1 MSTQPPGAVRVRTR
15 PNATP
20 NSGLS
25 EQAVSS
31 AENLNGGA
39 IRGALGLKVEYRAPE
54 SLQPSP
60 RNARTHSKKQ
70 LAKIE
75 ASVRQF
81 GFVNPILIDA
91 AGEIIAGHGR
101 YAAAVTIGLKQIPTI
116 CLDRMSEAD
125 RRAYRIADNRLAEL
139 SGWDDELL
147 KIELSFLSE
156 IDIDLPEITGF
167 ETAEIDLI
175 LEPGGAPVLKPDP
188 ADLLPHIDMAE
199 PAVSC
204 VGDAWEL
211 GEHRLLNGDAKEAVS
226 YARLLGGESAQM
238 VFADVPY
245 NSKVSNI
252 CRTGRH
258 ENFVEAS
265 GEMSR
270 EEYLVFLKT
279 VLGRMAEASR
289 DGAIH
294 FVCIDWRNLHTLLE
308 AGQSVYDELKNIICW
323 AKTNGGMGSLYR
335 SQSEFI
341 PCFKKG
347 TAPHINN
354 VQLGK
359 YGRFRTNVWSY
370 AGANTFKRGRETE
383 LAWHPTVKPVAL
395 VKDAIKDCSK
405 PGGIILDAFGGS
417 GTTLIAA
424 AQTKRRG
431 FLIELEPKYV
441 DIAVRRWEVMFGAE
455 ARHAEN
461 GMTFAEVKRQRQS

>member
-1 MSTQPPGAVRVRTR
+1 MCTQPPGAVRVRTR
-15 PNATP
+15 ATATP
-20 NSGLS
+20 NSGLPAQTDGS
-25 EQAVSS
+25 
-31 AENLNGGA
+31 A
-39 IRGALGLKVEYRAPE
+39 IRGALALKVEYRAPE
-54 SLQPSP
+54 SLKPSP

-175 LEPGGAPVLKPDP
+175 LEPGGAPVPKPDP

-211 GEHRLLNGDAKEAVS
+211 GEHRLLNGDAKEAAS
-226 YARLLGGESAQM
+226 YARLLGGEAAQM
-238 VFADVPY
+238 VFTDPPFNVRIAGHV
-245 NSKVSNI
+245 

-258 ENFVEAS
+258 DEFREAA
-265 GEMSR
+265 GEMTR
-270 EEYLVFLKT
+270 GEYLVFLKT
-279 VLGRMAEASR
+279 VLGHMAESSQ

-294 FVCIDWRNLHTLLE
+294 QVFIDWRNLHALLE
-308 AGQSVYDELKNIICW
+308 AGQQVYDELKNICCW
-323 AKTNGGMGSLYR
+323 TKTNGGMGSFYR
-335 SQSEFI
+335 SQHELI
-341 PCFKKG
+341 ACFKKG

-354 VQLGK
+354 IQLGR

-441 DIAVRRWEVMFGAE
+441 DIALRRWEVMFGAE